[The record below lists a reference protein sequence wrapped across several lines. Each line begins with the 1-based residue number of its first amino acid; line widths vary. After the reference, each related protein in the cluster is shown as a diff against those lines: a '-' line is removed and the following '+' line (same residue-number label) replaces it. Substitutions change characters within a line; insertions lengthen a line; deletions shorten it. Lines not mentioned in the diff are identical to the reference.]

1 MAEKPEI
8 MSLSSAAIYT
18 TADPFDQGV
27 RALLHDQLY
36 AVREITLFTAA
47 TRTFASG

>member
-8 MSLSSAAIYT
+8 MSLSCAAIYT

-27 RALLHDQLY
+27 RALMISD

-47 TRTFASG
+47 TRTYASG